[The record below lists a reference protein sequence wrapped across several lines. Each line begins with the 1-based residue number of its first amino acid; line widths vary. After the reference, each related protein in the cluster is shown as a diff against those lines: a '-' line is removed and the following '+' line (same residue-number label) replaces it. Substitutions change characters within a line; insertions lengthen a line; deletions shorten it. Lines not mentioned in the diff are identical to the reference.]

1 MKIIASLF
9 LLLQFVI
16 ANEIYSNGQI
26 INTKKAF
33 KELSNMDL
41 ANISWNDQDYIPY
54 LYNSYHKNDKG
65 FKSII
70 SYKDYLDKEFKKL
83 KYDYIYVF
91 SSGKSKKEFIE
102 LYLEV
107 FNKSLDTSLEEEV
120 NLKQPMFYNKMIR
133 YVLNKV
139 NNENINEM
147 ENSLES
153 LQYISKY
160 YNLFNYGGKINALN
174 KVKEILLNIEI
185 NEEILLE
192 ISSLKPNYLQK
203 ENIDLIIAYNEMLY
217 GLTLRGINIKDNF
230 LKDIKYNDNLI
241 ELVSKFYSY
250 DLTREEYILLK
261 RKIDKENLN
270 FQDYLVESDYI
281 QNLLEFIDKNIKD

>member
-1 MKIIASLF
+1 MIFFHSIDVNSFIPLT
-9 LLLQFVI
+9 VI
-16 ANEIYSNGQI
+16 N
-26 INTKKAF
+26 
-33 KELSNMDL
+33 
-41 ANISWNDQDYIPY
+41 SW
-54 LYNSYHKNDKG
+54 
-65 FKSII
+65 
-70 SYKDYLDKEFKKL
+70 
-83 KYDYIYVF
+83 
-91 SSGKSKKEFIE
+91 
-102 LYLEV
+102 
-107 FNKSLDTSLEEEV
+107 
-120 NLKQPMFYNKMIR
+120 
-133 YVLNKV
+133 
-139 NNENINEM
+139 
-147 ENSLES
+147 
-153 LQYISKY
+153 KY

-217 GLTLRGINIKDNF
+217 GLTLRGINVKDNF